1 MVFSSPVFLFCCLP
15 FCLLSYWAFGWRSRS
30 NFLIAVGCIFYVAG
44 SGATLLLLLGTVF
57 LNYAV
62 AKTIKHFESNCRL
75 AQIALIAGVLL
86 NMLSLFY
93 WKYAGF
99 AAKLVRD
106 LIQMLGGHDGYILS
120 VVLPIGISFY
130 TFQCISFL
138 VDIYRKEIVNLPRL
152 RNFAA
157 FIFLFPHLIAGPIVR
172 FKDIEHELMER
183 PVKRLEAFSYGAPRF
198 FWGLAKKILIADQI
212 SVIAD
217 RVFAL
222 PDNRLTFLVAWIGV
236 VVYALQIY
244 FDFSGYSD
252 MAIGLAQMFGFRFK
266 ENFNRPYSAHSVTDF
281 WRRWHISLSTWFR
294 DYLYIPLGGNR
305 SERKSRT
312 YINLIIVF
320 ILTGFWHGA
329 QWTFMAWGLFHGFF
343 LVLERI
349 VRGRESSKKSKGAWS
364 ATQRFFTFIVVCFG
378 WALFRASSISQAGNF
393 FSTMVRPTSWTIPL
407 VVDEVLTTQRVTWIL
422 VGLLVLFIPQNI
434 QLGLLISES
443 DSRRG
448 HALRLGTVLLLS
460 PLACVYALTTT
471 FSPFLYFQF

>member
-1 MVFSSPVFLFCCLP
+1 MVFSDPVFLFAFLP
-15 FCLLSYWAFGWRSRS
+15 LSLVIYWAVAWRSRNS
-30 NFLIAVGCIFYVAG
+30 FLIAIGCVFYLAGAGDSLILLSGTVLINYVLSRMIRKRQDAGGSARLSLMVG
-44 SGATLLLLLGTVF
+44 VF
-57 LNYAV
+57 LNLASLAV
-62 AKTIKHFESNCRL
+62 
-75 AQIALIAGVLL
+75 
-86 NMLSLFY
+86 

-99 AAKLVRD
+99 AANVLSD
-106 LIQMLGGHDGYILS
+106 LIRLSGGNSTFTVKLL
-120 VVLPIGISFY
+120 LPIAISFY

-138 VDIYRKEIVNLPRL
+138 VDIFHREIDQVPSFWD
-152 RNFAA
+152 FAA
-157 FIFLFPHLIAGPIVR
+157 YIFLFPHLIAGPIVR
-172 FKDIEHELMER
+172 YKDIEHELLSR
-183 PVKRLEAFSYGAPRF
+183 PNDRFRDFSYGAPRF

-217 RVFAL
+217 RIFAL
-222 PDNRLTFLVAWIGV
+222 PDSRLTFLVAWIGV

-266 ENFNRPYSAHSVTDF
+266 ENFNRPYSAHSITDF

-294 DYLYIPLGGNR
+294 DYLYIPLGGNK

-320 ILTGFWHGA
+320 MLTGFWHGA

-349 VRGRESSKKSKGAWS
+349 TRGRGSTNPKVAWS
-364 ATQRFFTFIVVCFG
+364 IGKRAFTFIVVCFG
-378 WALFRASSISQAGNF
+378 WALFRATSISQAGNF
-393 FSTMVRPTSWTIPL
+393 FSAMVRPTSWTIPL
-407 VVDEVLTTQRVTWIL
+407 VVDEVLTNQRITWIL

-443 DSRRG
+443 NSRR
-448 HALRLGTVLLLS
+448 ARTLRLGTVLLLA